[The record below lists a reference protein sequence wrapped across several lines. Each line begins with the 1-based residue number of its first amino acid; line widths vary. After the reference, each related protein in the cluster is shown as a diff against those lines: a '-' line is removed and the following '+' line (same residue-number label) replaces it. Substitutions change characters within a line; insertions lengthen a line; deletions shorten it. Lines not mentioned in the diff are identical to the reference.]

1 MFLKILQWLLDL
13 VMNSRAVQW
22 KSPYWAKLSAYSED
36 REKEASQDSRQRITK
51 TCGDN
56 SPSLHGSTAE
66 CHQPTTREQ
75 IATILTVASAVWD
88 WSGLCTKLW
97 VCVSLVNISC
107 SEVQEGNSFF
117 TNIPTCIYV
126 CFSIMSGH
134 GQSACVL
141 IETPL
146 TKLQGTKSN

>member
-97 VCVSLVNISC
+97 VCVSLGEYFLQWGAGGKLLLYKHPNLYICLFLHHVRAWPEWLRVDRDATN
-107 SEVQEGNSFF
+107 ETAGN
-117 TNIPTCIYV
+117 
-126 CFSIMSGH
+126 
-134 GQSACVL
+134 
-141 IETPL
+141 
-146 TKLQGTKSN
+146 